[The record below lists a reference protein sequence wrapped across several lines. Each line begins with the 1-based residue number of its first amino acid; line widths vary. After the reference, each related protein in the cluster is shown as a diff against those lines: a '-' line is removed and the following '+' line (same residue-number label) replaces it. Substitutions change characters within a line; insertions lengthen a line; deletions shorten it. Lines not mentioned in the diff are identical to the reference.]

1 MTAVGAVHPPDF
13 LTRYAS
19 SQPGKLAVIDDRPGG
34 NVVSWTYA
42 RLEAEAN
49 RLANALATLGVCPGE
64 KVIWCGPNS
73 PQVVAV
79 INATR
84 KLGAVAVPLNYRLT
98 AAEAR
103 YIVTHSDA
111 SAAYIDAEYAHLIPA
126 PRGEGAGH
134 LRHVLVYGGAAPAGM
149 LGDDLVA
156 RAPAEPPAGEA
167 GGTHATM
174 IYTSGTTGKPKGAYR
189 RMTDQSTAVALIG
202 LIGYTPDD
210 IYLTSGP
217 LYHSGPLAFMG
228 AGLTLGQT
236 IIVQRKFEPED
247 WLRLGDRGH
256 RGTASRHL
264 RCRGLRD
271 PVRAMG

>member
-1 MTAVGAVHPPDF
+1 M
-13 LTRYAS
+13 
-19 SQPGKLAVIDDRPGG
+19 
-34 NVVSWTYA
+34 
-42 RLEAEAN
+42 
-49 RLANALATLGVCPGE
+49 
-64 KVIWCGPNS
+64 
-73 PQVVAV
+73 
-79 INATR
+79 
-84 KLGAVAVPLNYRLT
+84 
-98 AAEAR
+98 
-103 YIVTHSDA
+103 
-111 SAAYIDAEYAHLIPA
+111 
-126 PRGEGAGH
+126 
-134 LRHVLVYGGAAPAGM
+134 LVYGGVAPAGM

-156 RAPAEPPAGEA
+156 RAPAEPPGGEA
-167 GGTHATM
+167 GGTNATM
-174 IYTSGTTGKPKGAYR
+174 IYTSGSTGKPKGAYR
-189 RMTDQSTAVALIG
+189 KLTNQSTAVALIG